1 MSKITSI
8 AVGLLTAIS
17 IVPAAGAMAAI
28 PNTPA
33 IQQPAEN
40 LHAQVI
46 LKIGPQ
52 IRRAHTPYYRREA
65 ERLDRLE
72 RRARVREARASE
84 ARARWEAERYDRY
97 KYGNRRDYRY

>member
-8 AVGLLTAIS
+8 AVGLFTAIS
-17 IVPAAGAMAAI
+17 IVPATGAMAAI
-28 PNTPA
+28 PNAPA
-33 IQQPAEN
+33 IHQPSEN

-52 IRRAHTPYYRREA
+52 IRRAPAPYYRQDA
-65 ERLDRLE
+65 KRLDRLE

-84 ARARWEAERYDRY
+84 ARARWEAERSGYY